1 METNVKATVKELLT
15 ELEHYQSKLVS
26 MTHVIDGYRAALLEV
41 KSTLMMEIA
50 NATMGG
56 KLILKPGTYP
66 YIISGYVVMID
77 FRHDPWEDNDGKI
90 FDLEVSEVSVIDDSL
105 FNTVKP

>member
-1 METNVKATVKELLT
+1 METNLKQPVKELLA
-15 ELEHYQSKLVS
+15 ELEHFQAKIVS
-26 MTHVIDGYRAALLEV
+26 MQDAIDGYRAAMQEI
-41 KSTLMMEIA
+41 KSTLMMAIA

-56 KLILKPGTYP
+56 KLILNPGKHP

-77 FRHDPWEDNDGKI
+77 FRHDTWEEEHGQI
-90 FDLEVSEVSVIDDSL
+90 FDLEATELQVIDDSL